1 MKANINQRMSKIIA
15 NKKSHTSNEAI
26 ICLAEA
32 ILQNLERRL
41 PLNGMVQ
48 IATLLDPSTRPLLP
62 LMQDS
67 SFDETDDRE
76 KCINQRLQKSKKL
89 LIDFCCEHVKASN
102 PSANTVQGSVSNCDM
117 SCSSSTTTTACSSS
131 VLSGAMSIKL
141 QLLQEIQGAFA
152 STNNIQQAV
161 TSEVEAYFNLQ
172 PAYGKENPLIFWRK
186 HKNSFPLLS
195 QVARKVLTVSCS
207 SVPVESM
214 FSSMGFLIDAKRAS
228 LEEDTVNMLSV
239 IHDNYGKYFPI

>member
-1 MKANINQRMSKIIA
+1 MSKIIA
-15 NKKSHTSNEAI
+15 NKKSHTSNQAI

-48 IATLLDPSTRPLLP
+48 IATVLDPSTRPLLP

-67 SFDETDDRE
+67 SVDKSDDTDRE
-76 KCINQRLQKSKKL
+76 KCINQQVQKCKKL
-89 LIDFCCEHVKASN
+89 LIDFCCEHVEASN
-102 PSANTVQGSVSNCDM
+102 PSANTVQGSVSNFDM
-117 SCSSSTTTTACSSS
+117 SCSSSTTTTACSSN
-131 VLSGAMSIKL
+131 VLSGAKTKTKSIKL
-141 QLLQEIQGAFA
+141 QLLQEIQGVYA

-161 TSEVEAYFNLQ
+161 ASEVEAYFNLQ
-172 PAYGKENPLIFWRK
+172 PAYGEENPLIFWRK

-214 FSSMGFLIDAKRAS
+214 FSSMGLLINAKRAS
-228 LEEDTVNMLSV
+228 LEEDTANMLSV
-239 IHDNYGKYFPI
+239 IHDNYGKYFPV